1 VKSPPSP
8 AAGSRANMEWQ
19 CNIDRRGRLLRGIL
33 GFLMLA
39 GGVYLVGWTDH
50 AFWGCGAI
58 AGGAFA
64 IFEAIKG
71 WCAIRAMGIG
81 TPF

>member
-1 VKSPPSP
+1 MKSLPSP
-8 AAGSRANMEWQ
+8 AAGSHSTMEWQ

-33 GFLMLA
+33 GFLALA

-50 AFWGCGAI
+50 DFWGCGAI